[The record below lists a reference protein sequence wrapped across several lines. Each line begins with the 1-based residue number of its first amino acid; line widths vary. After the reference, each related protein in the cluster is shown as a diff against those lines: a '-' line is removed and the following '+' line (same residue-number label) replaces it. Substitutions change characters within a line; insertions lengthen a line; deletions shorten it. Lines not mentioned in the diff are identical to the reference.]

1 MGYTRQFEKLKV
13 DKNILLSVLGKNINV
28 EFDSGC
34 FIGGRLVR
42 FERVGEARHKPFVLV
57 LLLSD
62 GRTVITKWEG
72 IIYWR

>member
-1 MGYTRQFEKLKV
+1 MGFTPQLEKQKI
-13 DKNILLSVLGKNINV
+13 DSNLLFSVLGKVITV
-28 EFDSGC
+28 EVDERYFVSGKL
-34 FIGGRLVR
+34 IR

-72 IIYWR
+72 IIYW